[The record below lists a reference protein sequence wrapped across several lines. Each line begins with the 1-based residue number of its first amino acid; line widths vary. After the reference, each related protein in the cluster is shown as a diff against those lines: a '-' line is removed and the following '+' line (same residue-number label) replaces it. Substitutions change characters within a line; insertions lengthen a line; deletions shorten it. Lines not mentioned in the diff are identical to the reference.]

1 MEIADYTVE
10 TWGLAQAE
18 RYMDGLDGCFK
29 QLARTPGIG
38 RDCNRIRAGYRR
50 MEHEMH
56 VVVYRIEKDGIFIS
70 RILHQR
76 MLPSRHPIED
86 L

>member
-1 MEIADYTVE
+1 
-10 TWGLAQAE
+10 
-18 RYMDGLDGCFK
+18 
-29 QLARTPGIG
+29 
-38 RDCNRIRAGYRR
+38 